1 MRKYKFTRD
10 LYVYDR
16 AEPWPDQAE
25 CEPLDIRAHDE
36 TWRDMMR
43 LQSDGTYP
51 AAFSAIES
59 PVLML
64 HGAYDPH
71 PGKMIYDSLR
81 PFIRQLEYREW
92 ERCGHS
98 PWLER
103 SVGKRVLLHDEGVAF
118 DKLVER
124 VLLIIARS
132 RRERLLV
139 RPVAAVRV

>member
-1 MRKYKFTRD
+1 
-10 LYVYDR
+10 
-16 AEPWPDQAE
+16 
-25 CEPLDIRAHDE
+25 
-36 TWRDMMR
+36 MMR

-103 SVGKRVLLHDEGVAF
+103 SVGNEFFSTMKAWLSTNWSNAC
-118 DKLVER
+118 
-124 VLLIIARS
+124 S
-132 RRERLLV
+132 
-139 RPVAAVRV
+139 